1 MAVAGTLIPCLLRE
15 SAVDIRRAGSVTGD
29 TLYTKLSIE
38 DVRPLD
44 VGPVGIPASVVSFG
58 HPVG

>member
-1 MAVAGTLIPCLLRE
+1 MTRAGALIPSLARE
-15 SAVDIRRAGSVTGD
+15 CAVDIRMAGSVTGD
-29 TLYTKLSIE
+29 THYTKLSIE
-38 DVRPLD
+38 DVRPPD